1 MIGNTPLLLINP
13 QIHGIPETEIYA
25 KLELFNPWGSVK
37 DRTALGMMKKH
48 LPKLTQGKIIESSSG
63 NTAKALQSL
72 AGMHGTY
79 LKTITNRI
87 KVPEQKDI
95 LTLLGAQIEEL
106 PGKSDCYDPN
116 DPNDPMILINKEMQK
131 DPSYIFTDQYNNPDN
146 EAIHYETTG
155 TEISNDLG
163 RVDFLFAGLGTNGS
177 VKGIANK
184 LRENNPNLKV
194 IGIVAT
200 KDDYIP
206 GIRNRDEVMEVGLFQ
221 PDFFDEIIDI
231 TSKDAVDESLVLIR
245 QQGLMAGP
253 TTGASYK
260 GALEYLSKLPEQD
273 RRGKK
278 SVFIACDRAE
288 WYISYYKARRPDI
301 FGEEKKQSWITEVTP
316 SEERSLAVEAVSE
329 MVKDPMTLVV
339 DTRNPLAYKLSHLP
353 GAINMPFE
361 SLEHVMNIT
370 SPFGKGKKLL
380 FVCAVGEK
388 SAVIAEYLS
397 TKGTIAFSLKNGM
410 TAWRDAGFPV
420 ENNLR

>member
-1 MIGNTPLLLINP
+1 MIGNTPLLLIDP
-13 QIHGIPETEIYA
+13 QIHGITETEIYA

-37 DRTALGMMKKH
+37 DRTALGMMKKY
-48 LPKLTQGKIIESSSG
+48 LPKLKQGKVIESSSG

-131 DPSYIFTDQYNNPDN
+131 DPTYIFTDQYNNPDN

-155 TEISNDLG
+155 AEINDDLG
-163 RVDFLFAGLGTNGS
+163 NVDFLFAGLGTNGS

-184 LRENNPNLKV
+184 LRENNPDLKV

-221 PDFFDEIIDI
+221 PDFFDAIIDI
-231 TSKDAVDESLVLIR
+231 SSKDAVDESLILIR
-245 QQGLMAGP
+245 KQGLMAGP

-260 GALEYLSKLPEQD
+260 GALEYLSKLPEED
-273 RRGKK
+273 RRGKN
-278 SVFIACDRAE
+278 
-288 WYISYYKARRPDI
+288 
-301 FGEEKKQSWITEVTP
+301 Q
-316 SEERSLAVEAVSE
+316 
-329 MVKDPMTLVV
+329 
-339 DTRNPLAYKLSHLP
+339 
-353 GAINMPFE
+353 
-361 SLEHVMNIT
+361 
-370 SPFGKGKKLL
+370 
-380 FVCAVGEK
+380 
-388 SAVIAEYLS
+388 YL
-397 TKGTIAFSLKNGM
+397 
-410 TAWRDAGFPV
+410 
-420 ENNLR
+420 